1 MKLGSHVKNS
11 ELLEVDL
18 DVVQIYIKNLPNKK
32 DVLKKY
38 KNKYF
43 YIHSSLTNSL
53 SCSVKFNKYV
63 SRSLLNELE
72 FSSKFKHSG
81 VVIHPGTCSHNL
93 INQDDVKEAL
103 NKIIVNISN
112 LYKNNDVNGRLLLEN
127 CAGEGKK
134 VPKNLDQIA
143 YIIKHLELIKDKEG
157 KYISSKVG
165 ICIDTCH
172 LFAAGDYDLRE
183 KSQITKFKKDFETK
197 IGLKYLKLI
206 HLNDSKDPFNSHKDR
221 HEIIG
226 QGNIWEKE
234 NLGHF
239 LECFSK
245 VPMVCETSSF
255 EKSLDFILGKE
266 K

>member
-11 ELLEVDL
+11 DLLHVDL
-18 DVVQIYIKNLPNKK
+18 DVVQIYMKNLPNKD
-32 DVLKKY
+32 DVLRKY

-43 YIHSSLTNSL
+43 YIHSALINSL
-53 SCSVKFNKYV
+53 SCSVNFSRYV
-63 SRSLLNELE
+63 YKNLLKELE
-72 FSSKFKHSG
+72 FSSQFKHSG

-93 INQDDVKEAL
+93 VNKDDVKEAL
-103 NKIIVNISN
+103 NKIIINIST
-112 LYKNNDVNGRLLLEN
+112 LYKNNNINGILLLEN

-143 YIIKHLELIKDKEG
+143 YLIKHLELIKDKEEN
-157 KYISSKVG
+157 YISTKVG

-172 LFAAGDYDLRE
+172 LFAAGDYDLRK
-183 KSQITKFKKDFETK
+183 KSQITKFKEDFENK

-226 QGNIWEKE
+226 QGNIWKKD
-234 NLGHF
+234 NLKYF
-239 LECFSK
+239 LESFSK
-245 VPMVCETSSF
+245 IPMVCETSSF
-255 EKSLDFILGKE
+255 EQSLDFILN
-266 K
+266 

>member
-11 ELLEVDL
+11 DLLDVDL
-18 DVVQIYIKNLPNKK
+18 DVVQIYMKNLTNKE

-43 YIHSSLTNSL
+43 YIHSALINSL
-53 SCSVKFNKYV
+53 SCSSKFNKYV
-63 SRSLLNELE
+63 HRNLLKELE
-72 FSSKFKHSG
+72 YSAQFKHSG

-93 INQDDVKEAL
+93 INKDDVKEAL
-103 NKIIVNISN
+103 NKIIINVSSV
-112 LYKNNDVNGRLLLEN
+112 YKNSNVDGILLLEN

-143 YIIKHLELIKDKEG
+143 YIMKHLELIKDVEG
-157 KYISSKVG
+157 NYISSKVG

-172 LFAAGDYDLRE
+172 LFAAGDYDLR
-183 KSQITKFKKDFETK
+183 KISQITRFKEDFETK

-226 QGNIWEKE
+226 QGNIWKKD
-234 NLGHF
+234 NLKCF
-239 LECFSK
+239 LESFSK

-255 EKSLDFILGKE
+255 EQSLDFILN
-266 K
+266 